1 MYLFIVNAVFNGDV
15 AIGYAVNRPCVADRR
30 MSAVVQTCP
39 AFDGLIHFEMQ
50 CHDAVATAIG
60 DIAVVVGAGT
70 VAGEVRISDGII
82 VVRKFIGANE
92 DRGINAGCENVELT
106 GCRGLALRSQISGI
120 HRVGL
125 EADGRFG
132 SGNDGVEGVTI
143 EVAADTACPMVM
155 DVGDA
160 ALTDGTYGI
169 VRTVARAR
177 VSRRYREVQIRMNRN
192 LNRIGITHAAGVFD
206 TIAQPSAI
214 PSGVFVPFIG
224 IDHIVNS
231 DQFVIGSISL
241 V

>member
-1 MYLFIVNAVFNGDV
+1 MYLFIVNAVFNSDV

-39 AFDGLIHFEMQ
+39 AFDGLVHFEMQ
-50 CHDAVATAIG
+50 RHNAVATAIG
-60 DIAVVVGAGT
+60 DVGDVVGAGT

-82 VVRKFIGANE
+82 VVWKFIGANE
-92 DRGINAGCENVELT
+92 DSGIDADSEDVELT
-106 GCRGLALRSQISGI
+106 GCRGLALRSRVSGI

-125 EADGRFG
+125 ETDGRLG
-132 SGNDGVEGVTI
+132 SRNSGAECIAI
-143 EVAADTACPMVM
+143 EVAAITASPVIK

-160 ALTDGTYGI
+160 GLADSTDGV

-192 LNRIGITHAAGVFD
+192 LNRIGITHTAGICGA
-206 TIAQPSAI
+206 IAQPSAV
-214 PSGVFVPFIG
+214 PCSVFVPIIG
-224 IDHIVNS
+224 IDHIVNG
-231 DQFVIGSISL
+231 DEVVIGSNSL